1 MSIPNV
7 AIRRR
12 GVTINFEGQ
21 DMKYLCL
28 AYYDPKK
35 FADMPP
41 AEVKALVSQ
50 CPARDAELRKTG
62 KLLLSASLGGAEAAF
77 ALRPRGGK
85 PQLTDGPY
93 TESKELVG
101 GFFIIEAADRQEAV
115 RVASIHPAANLGEQV
130 GWGIEIHPIGFFQQY
145 EATDP
150 KASHPPAAGS

>member
-1 MSIPNV
+1 MSIRIV
-7 AIRRR
+7 AIRLMS
-12 GVTINFEGQ
+12 VTINLEGK

-35 FADMPP
+35 FAAMPP
-41 AEVKALVSQ
+41 AEVQALVSQ
-50 CPARDAELRKTG
+50 CPPRDAELRKTG
-62 KLLLSASLGGAEAAF
+62 KLLLSASLQGPEAAF

-115 RVASIHPAANLGEQV
+115 QVASIHPAANLGEQV
-130 GWGIEIHPIGFFQQY
+130 GWGIEIHPIGFFEQY
-145 EATDP
+145 G
-150 KASHPPAAGS
+150 AGQ